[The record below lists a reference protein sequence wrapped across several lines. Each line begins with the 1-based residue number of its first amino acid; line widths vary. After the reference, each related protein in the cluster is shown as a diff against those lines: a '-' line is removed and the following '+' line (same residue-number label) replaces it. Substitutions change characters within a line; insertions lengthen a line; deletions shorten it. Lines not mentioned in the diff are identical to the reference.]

1 MSGGVHVRRK
11 RYETMRRLMILTW
24 LLAWAVTLAPQVPV
38 QAEEATEAVVQ
49 SIAVRGNK
57 HIPAEEILDRITA
70 TRIGRP
76 VDPEALQKDAQA
88 ILDMGTI
95 ESVSFQMPVVPGG
108 VQVVFV
114 VDELPVLSQVVLE
127 GLESMDSKALLQD
140 TGLETGQVLNLHTVQ
155 NALATIQYQALE
167 QAGLLIRP
175 VKNPTWNEDGV
186 LTLYFAPVRLNQI
199 RVEGNE
205 KTLDYVILR
214 EMRIKPGD
222 PIDLK
227 VVDRGLRDVLQLG
240 FFDQVSRSFE
250 ETGDPET
257 LDLVVR
263 VQERK
268 TGTASLGVTWSSPG
282 GFGGYVDVADTNFL
296 GRGQEAGVKV
306 SVSQSATEYELRFR
320 EPYVTDSGLSLGFSL
335 FNENRMVNPRQPDL
349 GWASRFGGSVSLGHP
364 VASYSRIIGT
374 FAMDTETYDVQDP
387 EESRVN
393 GTYRSFE
400 LALATD
406 TTDHPFFPTA
416 GFRNRASV
424 TFGGGILGGDWT
436 HQIYQETFS
445 KYIKVGSSNQTLA
458 FRLDAGFIDGP
469 ARYTDQFRVGG
480 SESLRGYNY
489 AEFVGHSKLVANVEY
504 RFPIADQV
512 QGVFFVDAGRAWSEE
527 DTVRLEDMQ
536 VGYGFG
542 IRLNTPIGML
552 RLDYGMSRDR
562 HGQPY
567 ISIGQTF

>member
-1 MSGGVHVRRK
+1 
-11 RYETMRRLMILTW
+11 MRRLMILTW
-24 LLAWAVTLAPQVPV
+24 LLVWLVSLVPAAEV

-49 SIAVRGNK
+49 SIAVRGNEQV
-57 HIPAEEILDRITA
+57 PAEEILDRITA

-88 ILDMGTI
+88 ILDLGTI

-108 VQVVFV
+108 IQLVFV
-114 VDELPVLSQVVLE
+114 VDELPVLSQVVIE
-127 GLESMDSKALLQD
+127 GLETMDPDGLLAE
-140 TGLETGQVLNLHTVQ
+140 TGLETGQVLNLHEVQ

-167 QAGLLIRP
+167 QEGLLIRP
-175 VKNPTWNEDGV
+175 TQNPTWDEEGI
-186 LTLYFAPVRLNQI
+186 LTLYFAPVRLNQV
-199 RVEGNE
+199 RVQGNE

-214 EMRIKPGD
+214 EMRIQPGD

-257 LDLVVR
+257 LDLVVH

-282 GFGGYVDVADTNFL
+282 GFGGYVDVADANFL

-306 SVSQSATEYELRFR
+306 SVGRSSTEYELRFR
-320 EPYVTDSGLSLGFSL
+320 EPYLTDSGLSLGLSV
-335 FNENRMVNPRQPDL
+335 FNRNRVETEHPAESWYHDL
-349 GWASRFGGSVSLGHP
+349 GASVSLGHP
-364 VASYSRIIGT
+364 VGSYSRLIGT
-374 FAMDTETYDVQDP
+374 LSMDTRTYDEEAP
-387 EESRVN
+387 EFTNTS
-393 GTYRSFE
+393 YRAFE

-406 TTDHPFFPTA
+406 TTDHPFFPTE
-416 GFRNRASV
+416 GYRNRASV
-424 TFGGGILGGDWT
+424 TFGGGLLGGDWD

-458 FRLDAGFIDGP
+458 FRLDAGFLDGE
-469 ARYTDQFRVGG
+469 ARQSEQFWVGG
-480 SESLRGYNY
+480 SESLRGYDY
-489 AEFVGHSKLVANVEY
+489 GQFVGDAKLVANAEY

-512 QGVFFVDAGRAWSEE
+512 QGVFFVDAGRAWE
-527 DTVRLEDMQ
+527 DTDRIRLEDME

-552 RLDYGMSRDR
+552 RLDYGMSQDR